1 LRRAARPVSFDFLS
15 FSEPM
20 HPRLAE
26 LSEHLAHQRR
36 NLLDAASTV
45 PEGRW
50 QTRPSGGQWSVSE
63 ILEHLHRVERGTA
76 AMLAKRITEARA
88 AGHPEETETGSV
100 LGTLDQFRV
109 SHLDRKLVAPDRV
122 TPTDNPDRAT
132 IERLLAESRSALERA
147 MASGDGLALGAIKH
161 THLRFGELDLYQWL
175 LFVAEHEKRHTAQ
188 LREVARQLVP
198 AT

>member
-1 LRRAARPVSFDFLS
+1 
-15 FSEPM
+15 M

-36 NLLDAASTV
+36 NLLDAASRV
-45 PEGRW
+45 PAGNW
-50 QTRPSGGQWSVSE
+50 QTRPSDEQWSVSE

-76 AMLAKRITEARA
+76 ALLAKRIADARG
-88 AGHPEETETGSV
+88 AGHPAEAETGSV
-100 LGTLDQFRV
+100 LGTLDEFRV
-109 SHLDRKLVAPDRV
+109 SDLDRKLVAPDRV
-122 TPTDNPDRAT
+122 RPTDNPDRET
-132 IERLLAESRSALERA
+132 VERLLAESRAALEA
-147 MASGDGLALGAIKH
+147 AIASGDGLALGSIRH

>member
-1 LRRAARPVSFDFLS
+1 
-15 FSEPM
+15 M

-26 LSEHLAHQRR
+26 LSEHLAQQRR
-36 NLLDAASTV
+36 TLLDVASTV
-45 PEGRW
+45 PAGSW
-50 QTRPSGGQWSVSE
+50 QTRPSDEQWSVSE
-63 ILEHLHRVERGTA
+63 ILEHLSRVERGA
-76 AMLAKRITEARA
+76 AAVLAKRIGRARE
-88 AGHPEETETGSV
+88 AGHPAEGETSSV
-100 LGTLDQFRV
+100 LGTLDEFRV
-109 SHLDRKLVAPDRV
+109 SDLDRKLVAPEIVR
-122 TPTDNPDRAT
+122 PTENPDRETA
-132 IERLLAESRSALERA
+132 ERLLAESRSALERA

>member
-1 LRRAARPVSFDFLS
+1 
-15 FSEPM
+15 M

-36 NLLDAASTV
+36 TLLDVAASV
-45 PEGRW
+45 PTESW
-50 QTRPSGGQWSVSE
+50 QSRPSDGESWSVSE
-63 ILEHLHRVERGTA
+63 VLEHLYRVERGA
-76 AMLAKRITEARA
+76 AAVLAKRIGQARE
-88 AGHPEETETGSV
+88 AGHPAERETTSV
-100 LGTLDQFRV
+100 LGTLDEFRV
-109 SHLDRKLVAPDRV
+109 SELDRKLVAPEIVR
-122 TPTDNPDRAT
+122 PTENPDRETA
-132 IERLLAESRSALERA
+132 ERLLAESRSALERA